1 MNKQDLAR
9 WLARESHRSRGQAA
23 DEVDKLVYKLLRDFK
38 RCADRS
44 NREEAKELSEL
55 TGAKPKAKP

>member
-23 DEVDKLVYKLLRDFK
+23 DEVDKLVYKLLKDFK
-38 RCADRS
+38 RCVDKS
-44 NREEAKELSEL
+44 NRVVAKDPLAL
-55 TGAKPKAKP
+55 TGAKSKEKP